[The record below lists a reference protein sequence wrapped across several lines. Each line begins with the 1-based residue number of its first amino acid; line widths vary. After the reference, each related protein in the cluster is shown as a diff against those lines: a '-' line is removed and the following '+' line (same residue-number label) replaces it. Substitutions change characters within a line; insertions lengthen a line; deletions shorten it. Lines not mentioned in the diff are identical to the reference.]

1 MNNRFLHGVLTA
13 LALTA
18 TATSYAQNPT
28 VYDASD
34 ASCSEPREP
43 RPLVQLFPVPSDR
56 QWQWQQTEF
65 YAFSIMA

>member
-28 VYDASD
+28 VMTLQTQVAPNP
-34 ASCSEPREP
+34 ENEP
-43 RPLVQLFPVPSDR
+43 RPVFPVPSDR
-56 QWQWQQTEF
+56 Q
-65 YAFSIMA
+65 